1 MKKWRV
7 VGIDDSFS
15 KDFCCL
21 VGCVMSG
28 RNVEGFIY
36 EEISVDGLDSTEKIL
51 KMITKS
57 KFYDQ
62 IKVIFLSGITFG
74 GFNIVDIS
82 EIYSK
87 TSIPVIV
94 VMNRKPNLDEFYSA
108 LKNFKDFEKRIDI
121 VKRAGEI
128 FQIDDIYTQLCGLSV
143 EDAKRMLE
151 MNKFEGKIPEALRLA
166 HLIASAIVHGESKN
180 R

>member
-36 EEISVDGLDSTEKIL
+36 EEISVDGLDSTKKIL

-57 KFYDQ
+57 KFSEQ
-62 IKVIFLSGITFG
+62 IRVIFLNGITFG
-74 GFNIVDIS
+74 GFNVVDIT

-87 TSIPVIV
+87 TGIPVIV
-94 VMNRKPNLDEFYSA
+94 VMNRRPNLDEFYSA
-108 LKNFKDFEKRIDI
+108 LRNFKDFEKRIEI

-128 FQIDDIYTQLCGLSV
+128 FQINDIYAQICGLSV
-143 EDAKRMLE
+143 EDAKHMVEL
-151 MNKFEGKIPEALRLA
+151 NKFEGKIPEALRLA
-166 HLIASAIVHGESKN
+166 HLVASAIVHGESKK
-180 R
+180 